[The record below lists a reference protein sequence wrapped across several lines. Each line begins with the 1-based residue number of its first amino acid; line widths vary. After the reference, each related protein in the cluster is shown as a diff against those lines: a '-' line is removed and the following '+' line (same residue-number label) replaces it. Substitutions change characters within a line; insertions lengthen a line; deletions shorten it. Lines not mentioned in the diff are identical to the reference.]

1 MINLNILNQL
11 ISDRELRT
19 QVSRLLSNKVRV
31 DIKSLETNGLLSRR
45 LMELAARGRNGG
57 EQTERSTLRGL
68 IKEHLDFY
76 DLLLNQ
82 TLAFN
87 QRLTD
92 RLNGLGAPAHASDNV
107 VTMSLSAP
115 LDSVVRAP
123 FRLENNRSA
132 PISIGFEITPFV
144 SESGNSIVSAEVV
157 FDPPSLELKPAQEA
171 RIELVLA
178 ITPQF
183 VPGNTYMATV
193 TVKGLDATQIL
204 LRLNVEMAR
213 RDPAHSVFVHA
224 TTPPSETVEVSPP
237 PPPPP
242 HKEILA
248 KRPPAKTPTSRRRAK
263 KGRSKKS

>member
-1 MINLNILNQL
+1 VINLNILNQL

-57 EQTERSTLRGL
+57 DQTERSTLRGL

-92 RLNGLGAPAHASDNV
+92 RLNGLGAPAHPPENV

-123 FRLENNRSA
+123 FRLENKRSA

-144 SESGNSIVSAEVV
+144 SESGKSIVSAEVA
-157 FDPPSLELKPAQEA
+157 FDPPSLELKPGQEA

-183 VPGNTYMATV
+183 VAGNIYVATI
-193 TVKGLDATQIL
+193 TVKGLDATQLL

-213 RDPAHSVFVHA
+213 SEPAHSVFVHPTA
-224 TTPPSETVEVSPP
+224 PPTEVVAASVPLPRAKKIPP
-237 PPPPP
+237 
-242 HKEILA
+242 
-248 KRPPAKTPTSRRRAK
+248 RRRAK
-263 KGRSKKS
+263 KARSRKS